1 MKSRLRVELDK
12 RLNYMDWHGES
23 KVWAT
28 IHGKQF
34 EKHSIRNRSFIIA
47 LAILMVLSISALAAY
62 MLHYSPR
69 QNASI
74 QARTALNVKYGMT
87 EDIISL
93 FDETITVNETSWE
106 VEYELPVYGD
116 KAGVYHVVGMH
127 GKVEATWSYDGEQF
141 DPNGDLSSAVWGVP
155 QLERMRLLYKTR
167 SEAIAHWDML
177 SGYSTLSIEQKAA
190 IDAPLLDLPYSVD
203 FINILPGSEDIQPD
217 MAEILAKNEILRRF
231 NLDANALEG
240 YVCDISFMLAYGE
253 RQYRLVFRANGIPQ
267 YSVRLL
273 SPDGQIVDCSQFEFQ
288 GKEST
293 AEDERELEDRMLSIE
308 DRATYHEH
316 MRQNGGDAQQW
327 NSVLPES
334 DDISESEATDIA
346 QAALLERFG
355 VTEEKLSVMEKE
367 IYCHIDYEL
376 LDSPTRVWYIRYVDN
391 MDDYQVTLR
400 AEDGTIEYISNQ
412 GGVLGVG

>member
-12 RLNYMDWHGES
+12 RLNDMDWHGES
-23 KVWAT
+23 KVWSK
-28 IHGKQF
+28 IHGEQF
-34 EKHSIRNRSFIIA
+34 EKHRIRNRSFIIA
-47 LAILMVLSISALAAY
+47 LAILMMLSVSALAAY

-87 EDIISL
+87 EDLISL

-127 GKVEATWSYDGEQF
+127 GKVEATWSYDGEQY

-167 SEAIAHWDML
+167 SEAIANWDML
-177 SGYSTLSIEQKAA
+177 SGYGTLSIEQKAA
-190 IDAPLLDLPYSVD
+190 IDAPLLELPYSID
-203 FINILPGSEDIQPD
+203 FIHILPEGEDIQPD
-217 MAEILAKNEILRRF
+217 MAEMLAKNEILRRF

-240 YVCDISFMLAYGE
+240 YVCDTSFLLAYGE
-253 RQYRLVFRANGIPQ
+253 RQYRMVFRAGGIPQ
-267 YSVRLL
+267 YSVCLL

-288 GKEST
+288 GQEST
-293 AEDERELEDRMLSIE
+293 EEDERELEDRALSID
-308 DRATYHEH
+308 DRAAYHER

-334 DDISESEATDIA
+334 DDISESEATGIA
-346 QAALLERFG
+346 QAALLERFD
-355 VTEEKLSVMEKE
+355 VTEEKLSTMEKE
-367 IYCHIDYEL
+367 IYCQIDYEL
-376 LDSPTRVWYIRYVDN
+376 FAIPTRVWYIRYVDN

>member
-12 RLNYMDWHGES
+12 RLNDMDWHGES
-23 KVWAT
+23 KVWSK
-28 IHGKQF
+28 IHDEQF
-34 EKHSIRNRSFIIA
+34 EKHRIIKRSFIIA
-47 LAILMVLSISALAAY
+47 LAIVMVLSISALAAY

-74 QARTALNVKYGMT
+74 QARTALSVKYGMT
-87 EDIISL
+87 EDLISL

-106 VEYELPVYGD
+106 VDYELPVYGD
-116 KAGVYHVVGMH
+116 KAGAYHVVGMH
-127 GKVEATWSYDGEQF
+127 GKVEATWSYDGDQF

-155 QLERMRLLYKTR
+155 QLERMWLLYKTR

-177 SGYSTLSIEQKAA
+177 SGYGTLSIEQKAA
-190 IDAPLLDLPYSVD
+190 IDAPLLELPYSVD
-203 FINILPGSEDIQPD
+203 FIHILPGSEDIQPD

-231 NLDANALEG
+231 NLGANALEG
-240 YVCDISFMLAYGE
+240 YVSDISFLLANGE

-267 YSVRLL
+267 FSVCLL
-273 SPDGQIVDCSQFEFQ
+273 SPDGQIVDCTQFDSQGQVSIE
-288 GKEST
+288 
-293 AEDERELEDRMLSIE
+293 EDEGELEDQALSIE
-308 DRATYHEH
+308 DRAAYHER
-316 MRQNGGDAQQW
+316 MRKNGGDARQW

-334 DDISESEATDIA
+334 GDISESEATGIA

-355 VTEEKLSVMEKE
+355 VDEDKLSVMEKE

-376 LDSPTRVWYIRYVDN
+376 FDVPTRVWDIRYVDN

-412 GGVLGVG
+412 GDVLGVG